1 MISGIRSKIYCS
13 HLFTILQLLKLFIV
27 LCLIWNA
34 QMPNG
39 RFYLN
44 ESRKISFVKGNKIQL
59 FLHLVGGEFK
69 DSKTVARVRL
79 GQKAVLECAPRGD
92 QPIRLSWTRHGNK
105 ITTQHQNYFKVS
117 CQSAKKLMNWGWNLN
132 YPHLA
137 YFWEILILWTIGYYK
152 KVKSV

>member
-13 HLFTILQLLKLFIV
+13 HLFTILQLLKLFSMF
-27 LCLIWNA
+27 LCLLSNVQISKCP
-34 QMPNG
+34 MLISVEE
-39 RFYLN
+39 RV
-44 ESRKISFVKGNKIQL
+44 ESISFVKGNKIQL
-59 FLHLVGGEFK
+59 FLYLVGAEFK

-137 YFWEILILWTIGYYK
+137 NFW
-152 KVKSV
+152 